1 MKKSTLS
8 FAMVALFL
16 LAAPSIF
23 AQKDRMKNVMEDV
36 AAEDEGLFTLRFY
49 DALTG
54 EPVEGGNVAIEE
66 VGEYVSD
73 LAGRVRFPAQPD
85 GMFRVIFEKED
96 YIKSLFKVEV
106 IAETI
111 FKNRLIVSPMMNID
125 QFRVVLDWDE
135 KPGDLDSHFIK
146 SNGYHIS
153 FRNTRVLSD
162 GSGQLDRDDMD
173 GHGPET
179 ITVASL
185 DAQAEYSYYVNNY
198 TAKISPAEVPLSRS
212 KATVRVYGNNRLIKT
227 FQVPQNHTG
236 IDWQVF
242 KVVNG
247 QVVEY

>member
-1 MKKSTLS
+1 MKKSMLS
-8 FAMVALFL
+8 LVLMAIMLFAMNT
-16 LAAPSIF
+16 IF
-23 AQKDRMKNVMEDV
+23 AQKGRMKNVMEDV

-49 DALTG
+49 HALTG
-54 EPVEGGNVAIEE
+54 DPVEGGTVSIEE

-73 LAGRVRFPAQPD
+73 SAGRVRFPAQPD
-85 GMFRVIFEKED
+85 GMFRVIFEKD
-96 YIKSLFKVEV
+96 NYIRSMFKVEV

-111 FKNRLIVSPMMNID
+111 FKNRLIVSPMMDID

-135 KPGDLDSHFIK
+135 KPGDLDSHFLK
-146 SNGYHIS
+146 KNGYHIS

-185 DAQAEYSYYVNNY
+185 DSKAEYTYYVNNY

-236 IDWQVF
+236 VDWQVF

-247 QVVEY
+247 QVVDY